1 MKTFS
6 LNGTWRLRGQN
17 EVSKSDAVSL
27 DAIVPGCVQLDLS
40 RNGLLPE
47 DLFLG
52 MNIRETEKYEEYE
65 WWYER
70 KFEIDEPKKHTF
82 LVFRG
87 VDCIAEYFLNGEK
100 IGEQINAP
108 YDFYFD
114 KNFLGEA
121 KLTVLQKTSI
131 APVFG
136 NTKYWDENSQSVA
149 WRGTPSTEKPFV
161 GFEKL
166 YFIK

>member
-65 WWYER
+65 WWFSR
-70 KFEIDEPKKHTF
+70 SF
-82 LVFRG
+82 V
-87 VDCIAEYFLNGEK
+87 
-100 IGEQINAP
+100 AP
-108 YDFYFD
+108 ESKEMD
-114 KNFLGEA
+114 G
-121 KLTVLQKTSI
+121 I
-131 APVFG
+131 
-136 NTKYWDENSQSVA
+136 
-149 WRGTPSTEKPFV
+149 KP
-161 GFEKL
+161 
-166 YFIK
+166 